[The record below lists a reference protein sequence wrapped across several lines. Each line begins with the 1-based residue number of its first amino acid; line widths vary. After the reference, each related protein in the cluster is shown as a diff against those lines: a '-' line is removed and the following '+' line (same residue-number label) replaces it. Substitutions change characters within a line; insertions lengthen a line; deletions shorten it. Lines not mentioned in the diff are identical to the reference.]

1 MLLDAKNLS
10 QKHHHKRGT
19 SDSTSERKLLQSGIS
34 PARRKEATSF
44 KSLYI
49 GARLE
54 VLFDNGGKHQ
64 WHEGRV
70 TKKQGRQWQ
79 VRFEDGEEHAIS
91 WPDHSG
97 EVRFLGCI
105 DPEPCTERSDAESAT
120 RWDEKTLKYAA
131 GLLLLAAA
139 KSELMSR

>member
-10 QKHHHKRGT
+10 QKHHNREM
-19 SDSTSERKLLQSGIS
+19 SDSAAERKLLKSGIAA
-34 PARRKEATSF
+34 ARRKEATSF
-44 KSLYI
+44 KPLYI

-54 VLFDNGGKHQ
+54 VLFDNGFGKHQ

-70 TKKQGRQWQ
+70 TKNQGRQWQ

-97 EVRFLGCI
+97 EVRLLGCI
-105 DPEPCTERSDAESAT
+105 DPEHRSDAESAT
-120 RWDEKTLKYAA
+120 RWDEKKLKYAA

-139 KSELMSR
+139 KSELVAR

>member
-10 QKHHHKRGT
+10 QKHHNRGT
-19 SDSTSERKLLQSGIS
+19 SDSTSERKLLQSGIT
-34 PARRKEATSF
+34 AAMRQEATSF
-44 KSLYI
+44 KPLYV

-54 VLFDNGGKHQ
+54 VLFDNGFGKHQ

-70 TKKQGRQWQ
+70 TKNQGRQWQ

-97 EVRFLGCI
+97 EVRLLGCI
-105 DPEPCTERSDAESAT
+105 DPRSDAESAT

>member
-10 QKHHHKRGT
+10 QKHHNRG
-19 SDSTSERKLLQSGIS
+19 SCDSTSERKLL
-34 PARRKEATSF
+34 F
-44 KSLYI
+44 KPLYI

-54 VLFDNGGKHQ
+54 VLFDNGFGKHQ

-70 TKKQGRQWQ
+70 TKNQGRQWQ

-97 EVRFLGCI
+97 EVRLLGCI
-105 DPEPCTERSDAESAT
+105 DPEPRSDAESAT

-139 KSELMSR
+139 KSELVAR